1 MFKGHQFVKL
11 INENWVLDLTE
22 YIGYKVK
29 LNENGEVDKYRQ
41 AFQATVIDDDI
52 TYEKFTRVPVK
63 VLKEASIFIRAYE
76 RDFEVLDE

>member
-29 LNENGEVDKYRQ
+29 LNENGEVDKYKQ

-52 TYEKFTRVPVK
+52 TYEKFIRVPVK